1 MDSATARP
9 MTVLGLPRRLTP
21 VILRVADRRSRLN
34 PQLLGLAELSRFCT
48 HEFRDCAPND
58 RTGASRRPMDSAT
71 ARPMTVLGI
80 SRRLTPVILRL
91 ADRRPKAVILSEVQL
106 ESRAMNVEKLT
117 V

>member
-1 MDSATARP
+1 
-9 MTVLGLPRRLTP
+9 
-21 VILRVADRRSRLN
+21 
-34 PQLLGLAELSRFCT
+34 
-48 HEFRDCAPND
+48 
-58 RTGASRRPMDSAT
+58 MDSAT